1 VSAVKEII
9 SGGNT
14 IKKHSPRDMDLVSAR
29 VIDAADKL
37 GIDKSSASRR
47 VKQAIKLG
55 YLKNED

>member
-14 IKKHSPRDMDLVSAR
+14 TKQHSPRGMDLVSAR
-29 VIDAADKL
+29 VIDAAGKL

-55 YLKNED
+55 YLVNED

>member
-1 VSAVKEII
+1 
-9 SGGNT
+9 
-14 IKKHSPRDMDLVSAR
+14 MDLVSAR
-29 VIDAADKL
+29 VIDAAGKL